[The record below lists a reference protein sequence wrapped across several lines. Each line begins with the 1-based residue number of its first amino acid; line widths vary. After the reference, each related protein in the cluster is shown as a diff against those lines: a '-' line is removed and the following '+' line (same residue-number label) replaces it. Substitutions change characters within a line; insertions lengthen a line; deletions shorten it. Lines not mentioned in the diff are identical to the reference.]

1 MLLFINVIS
10 ALTAPTAAS
19 RGRPLWPLAPG
30 IIALCAGRPVLAA
43 RCNRRICAAGS
54 ASKTNGGQLC
64 TLKRAVLQSNMA
76 CFRVQKRPFCP

>member
-30 IIALCAGRPVLAA
+30 IIALCAGRSVLAA
-43 RCNRRICAAGS
+43 RCNRRICEC
-54 ASKTNGGQLC
+54 KYT
-64 TLKRAVLQSNMA
+64 K
-76 CFRVQKRPFCP
+76 